1 MILKK
6 SSPVH
11 IGNRASPTGPFPA
24 QLLNAAEDAEIL
36 DSGTIGLVAALF
48 FVASG
53 AQNHRAIGVQCEN
66 R

>member
-1 MILKK
+1 M
-6 SSPVH
+6 
-11 IGNRASPTGPFPA
+11 AQPA

-53 AQNHRAIGVQCEN
+53 AQNHKVQREN
-66 R
+66 HIYIYIYLLLTIY